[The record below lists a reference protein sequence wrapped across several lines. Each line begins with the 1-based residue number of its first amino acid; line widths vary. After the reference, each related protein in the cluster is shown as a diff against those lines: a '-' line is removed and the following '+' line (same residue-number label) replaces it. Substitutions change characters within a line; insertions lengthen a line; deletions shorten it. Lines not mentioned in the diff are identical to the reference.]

1 MRVLD
6 RVVAL
11 NLSLVM
17 AHQADAAYWKEW
29 EMFGLPGGI
38 QLFTLF
44 NLAAFL
50 LLLWLYSA
58 VISRQPTGLRGSFLI
73 AGLSGVVLPIHAA
86 FAFAGF
92 TEFHLPVSIAVI
104 IATFVVSIWQAIL
117 TWRARREFEG
127 GGPWPMRQIDL
138 N

>member
-1 MRVLD
+1 MSILD
-6 RVVAL
+6 RVAAL

-58 VISRQPTGLRGSFLI
+58 VFSRQRKGLRSSYMI

-86 FAFAGF
+86 FALAGF
-92 TEFHLPVSIAVI
+92 TEFHLPVSIAI
-104 IATFVVSIWQAIL
+104 IMVTFVVSIWQVIL
-117 TWRARREFEG
+117 TWRARTEFTG
-127 GGPWPMRQIDL
+127 WA
-138 N
+138 

>member
-6 RVVAL
+6 RVAVL

-58 VISRQPTGLRGSFLI
+58 VFSRQRKGLRSSFLI
-73 AGLSGVVLPIHAA
+73 AALSGVVLPIHAI
-86 FAFAGF
+86 FALAGF
-92 TEFHLPVSIAVI
+92 TEFHLPVSIGI
-104 IATFVVSIWQAIL
+104 IIGTFIVSIWQAIL
-117 TWRARREFEG
+117 TWRARTEFTG
-127 GGPWPMRQIDL
+127 GA
-138 N
+138 